1 MSADF
6 QTFFDNIAT
15 DFSEADVSSAVYG
28 RIADSLYHSLF
39 FQQKNVVDDPCRRK
53 AVLCPRRA
61 GKSWTAM
68 SYAFLTCLRK
78 PDRRVVIVTL
88 TLKHA
93 RNIYW
98 TEMKALARQLGL
110 TLNWNG
116 HELWITFGNGS
127 LIMLLGGES
136 IQEIE
141 KLRGGKYDLVVI
153 DECKSYASTI
163 LNELVNGVVWPALG
177 DRLGTL
183 MMIGTPGNILK
194 GLFFQ
199 ATQPGYEIELKSG
212 AKRPVSKNY
221 YNPEPFWV
229 ANPENKLY
237 WSRHGWTRK
246 DNVTEPHLWD
256 EALETKALNEW
267 ADDHPYWRREYL
279 AEWVAVEDAF
289 IFQYANVIYSNPA
302 LVQWRPD
309 PKNTANF
316 GLPAGHDWRFVCGV
330 DLGFEDDW
338 AIVVLAYSMT
348 NGHLYQVFDYK
359 TNHEDIDAISK
370 KILEVYGLFNGFD
383 AMVGDFGGLGVLVME
398 TLNKRYGLSIQKA
411 EKREKFDHIELVN
424 SDFLAGRIKIIPGT
438 DLDSELQ
445 TLQWNLGED
454 EDKGDLAARGKLK
467 PAPGLPDHLCDA
479 LLYAW
484 RFCHHF
490 WSTDKIAPHA
500 IGSPE
505 WQKQYELQAME
516 RLAQRNAGPFGLGQY
531 DPLQEYISRGN

>member
-1 MSADF
+1 
-6 QTFFDNIAT
+6 
-15 DFSEADVSSAVYG
+15 
-28 RIADSLYHSLF
+28 
-39 FQQKNVVDDPCRRK
+39 
-53 AVLCPRRA
+53 
-61 GKSWTAM
+61 M

-110 TLNWNG
+110 SLKWNG
-116 HELWITFGNGS
+116 HELWITFANGS

-153 DECKSYASTI
+153 DECKSYAATI
-163 LNELVNGVVWPALG
+163 MHELIHGVVWPALG

-183 MMIGTPGNILK
+183 LLIGTPGNILK
-194 GLFFQ
+194 GQFYQ
-199 ATQPGYEIELKSG
+199 ATQPGFEIELKDKT
-212 AKRPVSKNY
+212 KRPVSRDF
-221 YNPEPFWV
+221 YNPEQYWLDRP
-229 ANPENKLY
+229 ASKLY
-237 WSRHGWTRK
+237 WSRHHWSRQA
-246 DNVTEPHLWD
+246 NVTEPHLWE
-256 EALETKALNEW
+256 EALETKALMEW
-267 ADDHPYWRREYL
+267 GDDHPYWRREYL
-279 AEWVAVEDAF
+279 GEWVPSEDAF
-289 IFQYANVIYSNPA
+289 IFQYANVVYTNPA
-302 LVQWRPD
+302 LTQWNPD
-309 PKNTANF
+309 PRSRENF
-316 GLPAGHDWRFVCGV
+316 GLPGGHEWRFVCGM

-338 AIVVLAYSMT
+338 ALVVLAYSMT

-359 TNHEDIDAISK
+359 TNHQDLDQIAAK
-370 KILEVYGLFNGFD
+370 VLEVYSLFNGFD
-383 AMVGDFGGLGVLVME
+383 AMVGDFGGLGVLLME
-398 TLNKRYGLSIQKA
+398 TLNKRYGLHIQKA
-411 EKREKFDHIELVN
+411 EKKEKFDHIELVN

-445 TLQWNLGED
+445 TLQWALGED

-490 WSTDKIAPHA
+490 WATDAVKPHDP
-500 IGSPE
+500 GSAE
-505 WQKQYELQAME
+505 WMREYEERAMK
-516 RLAQRNAGPFGLGQY
+516 RLADRSMGPFGLMSS
-531 DPLQEYISRGN
+531 DPLQDYIARFN